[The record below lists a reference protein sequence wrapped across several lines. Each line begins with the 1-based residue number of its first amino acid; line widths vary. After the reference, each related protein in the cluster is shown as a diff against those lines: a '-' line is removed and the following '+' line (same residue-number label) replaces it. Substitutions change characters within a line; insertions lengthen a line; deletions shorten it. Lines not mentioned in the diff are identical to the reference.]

1 MKEPVTGT
9 EDSVLRNKFDDQ
21 NTILHE
27 YEAIVSSL
35 KEELTN
41 CKLEQ
46 SKLRLE
52 IETLRKENQNASESI
67 RRSLT
72 ECDHR
77 VCNDIAYDK
86 EAYAN
91 LEKQVTILQM
101 EKDSVLQLWKMALK
115 AIDVLEE
122 ELKTVHKED
131 RNTKF
136 YQEQINNIKETYSEA
151 IRALEVK
158 LNAAKDN
165 FFQQQALW
173 EQSKQ
178 KIDQLT
184 REKNEISQQLS
195 FSQQQTLEKEKN
207 YQASIDHLKESL
219 SHFKSE
225 LEQTKQSKIDLE
237 EKLKNA
243 QIHVNTMLVKDREAK
258 CKVSD
263 AVDLVEAT
271 MKEKEVVLRREAQLL
286 EEKNRLE
293 NQLSKLSEEYTSR
306 LETEVLK
313 AKEIYNKNVKKYLLE
328 IKELK
333 AQMREQATLLDRSQR
348 ELRLAEEELEKAK
361 HSSDNNIQKS
371 NLRISAL
378 EQTLHDRDLRLQS
391 GDVSHKNVYDDRIYH
406 LERQINHL
414 QEKLSETT
422 EKLRR
427 VHLQNSREVDDHIRE
442 ADDRARD
449 IMDKCLNFERQLSRA
464 LMDKENLSADL
475 HALEASFQKE
485 IQKRNHEKMLLENK
499 VRDLQE
505 KVVSTENIVSESR
518 ILTDNVSSRRNFG
531 QQTLMN
537 SDSSTNILALQDK
550 FDQKTK
556 ELTQHVETHQK
567 LSNKWKEE
575 ANLLATKFQKR
586 TQQLKTKINLLQ
598 KQNEELAKELLF
610 YQQLLARCNTQMVQ
624 NLNRETDTR

>member
-391 GDVSHKNVYDDRIYH
+391 GD
-406 LERQINHL
+406 
-414 QEKLSETT
+414 
-422 EKLRR
+422 
-427 VHLQNSREVDDHIRE
+427 NSREVDDHIRE